1 MDDEFRGKEKKI
13 FRKIAQPLNR
23 MSLSQ
28 WKVVTKEPISNNK
41 VKVSTVTLPNLPR
54 LTSSQNVVANLLND
68 FGSLLNH

>member
-1 MDDEFRGKEKKI
+1 
-13 FRKIAQPLNR
+13 

-28 WKVVTKEPISNNK
+28 WKVITEQTINNNK
-41 VKVSTVTLPNLPR
+41 VKMSTMTFLNLPR